1 MTLSFHKVDFDAQ
14 EVIDL
19 AQDCETLE
27 EFSERFIDKAEQR
40 SRGEAET

>member
-19 AQDCETLE
+19 AQDCDSLD
-27 EFSERFIDKAEQR
+27 EFTERFTDKAEQR
-40 SRGEAET
+40 SRGETET